1 MTLQQIALL
10 PDDAP
15 AASPLPARL
24 ARLGARW
31 WWLLKRHMAER
42 HGLPRDAAGPPP

>member
-1 MTLQQIALL
+1 MTLHQIALL

-15 AASPLPARL
+15 AALAPSARL
-24 ARLGARW
+24 ARLGALW
-31 WWLLKRHMAER
+31 WWLLKRHLAER